1 MLLKFQK
8 KMFMTLDSFPNVWSI
23 SHLTLADVSLKTFHF
38 TLNFVDLSYNKLS
51 NSSARAL
58 GKMLIGRSRLVALD
72 LTNNHIEAQGAAA
85 IAHAL
90 AKNTILKKLNLRLNR
105 YELNKGICIFVRI
118 IISFAKL

>member
-1 MLLKFQK
+1 MLFIS
-8 KMFMTLDSFPNVWSI
+8 SF
-23 SHLTLADVSLKTFHF
+23 
-38 TLNFVDLSYNKLS
+38 NFVDLSYNKLS
-51 NSSARAL
+51 NSSARAI
-58 GKMLIGRSRLVALD
+58 GKMLNDRSRLLALD

-105 YELNKGICIFVRI
+105 YELNNDICIFVRI